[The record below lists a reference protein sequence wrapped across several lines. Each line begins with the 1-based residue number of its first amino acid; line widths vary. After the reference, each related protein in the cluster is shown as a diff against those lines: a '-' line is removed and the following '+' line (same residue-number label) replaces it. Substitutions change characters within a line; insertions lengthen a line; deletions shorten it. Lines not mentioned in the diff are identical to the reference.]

1 MLLELLSRLII
12 FYVQA
17 MALVRKAMV
26 TSVTGSRPSSARGQC
41 SYEDVDDLFSED
53 DDDLEEEDED
63 EVQTEEMEIASNTAK
78 K

>member
-1 MLLELLSRLII
+1 
-12 FYVQA
+12 
-17 MALVRKAMV
+17 MV

-63 EVQTEEMEIASNTAK
+63 EDKAEEMEIDSNTAK